1 MRVLFVMRHPGVG
14 SLAPMIRELVARGN
28 SVRIAYA
35 GVKDEASS
43 QALREVVEAHP
54 EVSTVELPRIR
65 RKSGWPAVAR
75 QTRIAG
81 NYLRYLE
88 PRYRDAPELR
98 SRAERKSPPFGRTLG
113 RAAGALGPPGVALAR
128 RGVEVAERSIEP
140 PPEVVAFLREEQP
153 DVLLVAHVVLL
164 DGGEADYLRAA
175 RRLGIRT
182 AFPVRGWDNLTNKG
196 LIRDAPDLVLVW
208 NEVQAQEARELHA
221 IPPENIRVTG
231 SPKCDPLF
239 DWTSRRSREEFCRQV
254 GLDPAPPFVLYVGS
268 SPFVAPREVGFVRR
282 WIAALRAH
290 GGVLAEAGILVR
302 PHPRNAKQWA
312 DATLDE
318 PQVAVWPKAGETPQD
333 DASRDNYYDS
343 IHHAAAV
350 VGINTTAQIESAIL
364 GRPVHTVLDDEFERT
379 QQGTLHFHYLKD
391 DDYGHLIVARTLE
404 EHAAQL
410 ERSLAGD
417 WDRSL
422 DERFLRAFVRPLGLD
437 VSATQTLV
445 SALEE
450 LSARAAPAPARGPWY
465 SGALRTLLRPAARRV
480 ARRRRRTSKR
490 S

>member
-1 MRVLFVMRHPGVG
+1 MR
-14 SLAPMIRELVARGN
+14 
-28 SVRIAYA
+28 
-35 GVKDEASS
+35 
-43 QALREVVEAHP
+43 
-54 EVSTVELPRIR
+54 
-65 RKSGWPAVAR
+65 SG
-75 QTRIAG
+75 T
-81 NYLRYLE
+81 
-88 PRYRDAPELR
+88 
-98 SRAERKSPPFGRTLG
+98 PPFGRTLG

-128 RGVEVAERSIEP
+128 RGLEVAERSLEP

-196 LIRDAPDLVLVW
+196 LMRDAPDLVLVW

-221 IPPENIRVTG
+221 IPHENIRVTG

-254 GLDPAPPFVLYVGS
+254 GLDPAAPFVLYVGS

-318 PQVAVWPKAGETPQD
+318 PQVAVWPKGGETPQD

-364 GRPVHTVLDDEFERT
+364 GRPVHTVLDHEFERT
-379 QQGTLHFHYLKD
+379 QQGTLHFDYLKD
-391 DDYGHLIVARTLE
+391 DDYGHLIVGADARG
-404 EHAAQL
+404 ACRPA
-410 ERSLAGD
+410 RALARG
-417 WDRSL
+417 RL
-422 DERFLRAFVRPLGLD
+422 GPFARRAFPPRVCPP
-437 VSATQTLV
+437 
-445 SALEE
+445 
-450 LSARAAPAPARGPWY
+450 ARARCERDADAGVGARGAVRACGARARPWVVVLRRAAHPAPAGRPARCSAAQANVQALLGHAEQLAELVGLRDPLEHEPRVVRGE
-465 SGALRTLLRPAARRV
+465 LLRRVPAGGDGDRAGADRLAALDVGRACRRSRSTASAPSASGTRAPGDVDPGAVVDAERAVAARR
-480 ARRRRRTSKR
+480 R
-490 S
+490 SRQRS